1 MSPLF
6 THGSL
11 FGPLWCKWMSSDIP
25 PSNINVP
32 PFYWGWAQ
40 YVSNPLLSTHTS
52 LVCEKLFKIKFQ
64 MGISKVISRSKKTK
78 QKKSTPPRVCSPP
91 LWGLSASATGPK
103 VFLCWPEDQK
113 SGLWWVCCQLESCPH
128 FTKPEPGMA
137 AAQRFFAFHDV
148 KS

>member
-64 MGISKVISRSKKTK
+64 MGISKVISRSKKKK
-78 QKKSTPPRVCSPP
+78 QNKKNLPLQEFVPPHCGVSLLLPLVLKYSCAGQKIKKVGYDGCAASSSHAPISLSLSLEWQQHRDFSLST
-91 LWGLSASATGPK
+91 
-103 VFLCWPEDQK
+103 
-113 SGLWWVCCQLESCPH
+113 
-128 FTKPEPGMA
+128 M
-137 AAQRFFAFHDV
+137 
-148 KS
+148 